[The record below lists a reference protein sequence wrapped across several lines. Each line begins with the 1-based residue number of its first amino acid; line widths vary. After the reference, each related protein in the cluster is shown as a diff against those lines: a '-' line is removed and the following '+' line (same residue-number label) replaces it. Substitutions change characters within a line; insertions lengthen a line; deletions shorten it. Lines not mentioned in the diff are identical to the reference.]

1 MSLHHCNSGHPL
13 RVNGRQFETRQMERE
28 KRYGSLLQPIRDLT
42 ENWDVD
48 IAHLL
53 EDYLDD
59 LDEIRLSI
67 PDTIHG
73 KQENLNFAEA
83 ALVIQGSTAIYS
95 KKVEYLHNLVLQA
108 LELISHQKNE
118 KKVFA

>member
-1 MSLHHCNSGHPL
+1 
-13 RVNGRQFETRQMERE
+13 MERE